1 MATGVQSVDRAF
13 ELLEVLGRAGHPLSL
28 AEIAQRTQLAPPT
41 AHRLLRT
48 MQANGYVNQSS
59 SRDYSLGP
67 GLIALGR
74 QATPPLALIA
84 QPVLVEL
91 EEISHETANLAVLEK
106 DLISYIA
113 QVPSRQQMRMFT
125 EVGRQVLPHA
135 SGVGKAILST
145 LPEAR
150 VRTVLERTGLPGY
163 TESTIVDEAAFFAD
177 MRESRRRGFAIDD
190 GEKEVGV
197 RCIAVAIPGSH
208 PPAAVSISG
217 PAARVTTAASVRFVE
232 ALQQAARTLA
242 QAGWAS
248 SGSMRNPEDAR

>member
-1 MATGVQSVDRAF
+1 M
-13 ELLEVLGRAGHPLSL
+13 
-28 AEIAQRTQLAPPT
+28 
-41 AHRLLRT
+41 
-48 MQANGYVNQSS
+48 
-59 SRDYSLGP
+59 
-67 GLIALGR
+67 IALGQ
-74 QATPPLALIA
+74 QATPPLALLA
-84 QPVLVEL
+84 QPVLAEL

-145 LPEAR
+145 LPESR
-150 VRTVLERTGLPGY
+150 VRTILERTGLPGY
-163 TESTIVDEAAFFAD
+163 TESTIIDEAAFFAD

-242 QAGWAS
+242 QAG
-248 SGSMRNPEDAR
+248 

>member
-1 MATGVQSVDRAF
+1 MNRAF
-13 ELLEVLGRAGHPLSL
+13 ELLEALGAGGAPLSL
-28 AEIAQRTQLAPPT
+28 AEVAQRAGLAAPT

-48 MQANGYVNQSS
+48 MQTRGYVNQNAA
-59 SRDYSLGP
+59 REYSLGP

-74 QATPPLALIA
+74 RATPPLAILA
-84 QPVLVEL
+84 APVLAEL

-135 SGVGKAILST
+135 SGVGKAILSM
-145 LPEAR
+145 LPEPN
-150 VRTVLERTGLPGY
+150 VRGILQRTGLPRY
-163 TESTIVDEAAFFAD
+163 TESTITDEPTFFAD
-177 MRESRRRGFAIDD
+177 LRESRRRGFAIDD

-197 RCIAVAIPGSH
+197 RCIAVAIPGSQ

-217 PAARVTTAASVRFVE
+217 PAARVTTAESGRYVE
-232 ALQQAARTLA
+232 ALQRAARILQEA
-242 QAGWAS
+242 
-248 SGSMRNPEDAR
+248 N

>member
-1 MATGVQSVDRAF
+1 MAAAGVQSVERALD
-13 ELLEVLGRAGHPLSL
+13 LLETLGRAGQALSL
-28 AEIAQRTQLAPPT
+28 ADIAQQTGLAAPT

-48 MQANGYVNQSS
+48 MQARGYVNQGA

-74 QATPPLALIA
+74 QATPPLALLA
-84 QPVLVEL
+84 QPVLAEL

-106 DLISYIA
+106 DLVSYIA

-135 SGVGKAILST
+135 SGVGKAILSV
-145 LPEAR
+145 LPEPR
-150 VRTVLERTGLPGY
+150 VRAIIERTGLPGY
-163 TESTIVDEAAFFAD
+163 TDSTITEEAAFFAD

-197 RCIAVAIPGSH
+197 RCIAVAIPGSQ

-217 PAARVTTAASVRFVE
+217 PAARVTTAASAQFVE
-232 ALQQAARTLA
+232 ALQQAARTL
-242 QAGWAS
+242 QVAG
-248 SGSMRNPEDAR
+248 

>member
-1 MATGVQSVDRAF
+1 MAAGVQSVDRAF
-13 ELLEVLGRAGHPLSL
+13 ELLEVLGRAGQPLSL
-28 AEIAQRTQLAPPT
+28 AEIAQRTGLAAPT

-48 MQANGYVNQSS
+48 MQAGGYVNQNA

-74 QATPPLALIA
+74 QATPALALLA
-84 QPVLVEL
+84 QPLLAEL

-113 QVPSRQQMRMFT
+113 QVPSRHQMRMFT
-125 EVGRQVLPHA
+125 EVGRQVPPHA

-150 VRTVLERTGLPGY
+150 ARKIIERTGLPGY
-163 TESTIVDEAAFFAD
+163 TESTITETPAFFAD

-217 PAARVTTAASVRFVE
+217 PAARVTTAASAAYVE

-242 QAGWAS
+242 QAG
-248 SGSMRNPEDAR
+248 